1 MHFESRSVS
10 PKSQTLIS
18 VHPHFI
24 SYPIETFYIHL
35 RRIHR
40 SCHHLKLPWTMSKPL
55 NKKKPKIPEDKS
67 PPQNEIGGTFWWW
80 FTNSSLL
87 YMCYWIFG
95 YRVFSSDKYPPVISY
110 VGTSLTD
117 LRLPLWLFATDII
130 PTMRLNIYSSP
141 DLLPFIRNVLR
152 RTREFETIRQSCFG
166 KLFDLPV
173 RQCPV
178 SCMLI
183 HSFLTRQLVCLPKNT
198 LWPVLGG
205 LPFRYGLEEFG
216 TVTGLPCGSFPE
228 GYHPDTA
235 KKIVAGRDS
244 VWKSLFG
251 KKEMVT
257 VAQLCRM
264 LENDTNMS
272 GWKKIHIALIII
284 VDGVLIAHKQK
295 PRPTPRYVRLV
306 ENLQKK
312 FPFPWGT
319 ESFLKTIS
327 CMKPPKF
334 VPIKCE
340 DPVATLVRKLKQFSF
355 RLQGFPLLLQ
365 LVAFHAI
372 PQLMDYIPAPSN
384 SLTVMD
390 LEDGL
395 LPAIYHNTPQS
406 LPSTS
411 DAWNLPPM

>member
-1 MHFESRSVS
+1 
-10 PKSQTLIS
+10 
-18 VHPHFI
+18 
-24 SYPIETFYIHL
+24 
-35 RRIHR
+35 
-40 SCHHLKLPWTMSKPL
+40 
-55 NKKKPKIPEDKS
+55 
-67 PPQNEIGGTFWWW
+67 
-80 FTNSSLL
+80 
-87 YMCYWIFG
+87 
-95 YRVFSSDKYPPVISY
+95 
-110 VGTSLTD
+110 
-117 LRLPLWLFATDII
+117 
-130 PTMRLNIYSSP
+130 
-141 DLLPFIRNVLR
+141 
-152 RTREFETIRQSCFG
+152 
-166 KLFDLPV
+166 
-173 RQCPV
+173 
-178 SCMLI
+178 
-183 HSFLTRQLVCLPKNT
+183 
-198 LWPVLGG
+198 
-205 LPFRYGLEEFG
+205 
-216 TVTGLPCGSFPE
+216 
-228 GYHPDTA
+228 
-235 KKIVAGRDS
+235 
-244 VWKSLFG
+244 
-251 KKEMVT
+251 MVT

-272 GWKKIHIALIII
+272 GWKKIRIALIII

-355 RLQGFPLLLQ
+355 RLQGFPLSLQ
-365 LVAFHAI
+365 LVAFRAI

-395 LPAIYHNTPQS
+395 LPVFYHNTPQS

>member
-1 MHFESRSVS
+1 
-10 PKSQTLIS
+10 
-18 VHPHFI
+18 
-24 SYPIETFYIHL
+24 
-35 RRIHR
+35 
-40 SCHHLKLPWTMSKPL
+40 MSKPL

-67 PPQNEIGGTFWWW
+67 PPQNEIGGT
-80 FTNSSLL
+80 
-87 YMCYWIFG
+87 
-95 YRVFSSDKYPPVISY
+95 
-110 VGTSLTD
+110 SLTD
-117 LRLPLWLFATDII
+117 LRLPLRLFATDII
-130 PTMRLNIYSSP
+130 PTKRLNIYSSP
-141 DLLPFIRNVLR
+141 DLLPFIQNVLR

-166 KLFDLPV
+166 KLFHLPV

-178 SCMLI
+178 SCKLI
-183 HSFLTRQLVCLPKNT
+183 HSFLTRQ
-198 LWPVLGG
+198 
-205 LPFRYGLEEFG
+205 
-216 TVTGLPCGSFPE
+216 TGLPCGSFPE

-244 VWKSLFG
+244 VLKSLFG

-264 LENDTNMS
+264 LETDTNMS
-272 GWKKIHIALIII
+272 GWKKIRIALIII

-355 RLQGFPLLLQ
+355 RLQGFPLSLQ
-365 LVAFHAI
+365 LVAFRAI

-395 LPAIYHNTPQS
+395 LPVFYHNTPQS

-411 DAWNLPPM
+411 DAWNLPPIQPLPGWGVWPNDVKEDSVVYLEQLIADQHPFNKQMWPGGATSEPLIMKPKNRVKKKFGTIKQALRPRQPSQTKQRRISSYFTRSSTYSYTNAQLT